1 MRDHGA
7 GVTDIRYEGVRK
19 ESVIKMPQPMITMY
33 VVNLLNCGE
42 DPEEV
47 EAGELLEVLGGPGVG
62 GEEGGEKSRVG

>member
-1 MRDHGA
+1 
-7 GVTDIRYEGVRK
+7 
-19 ESVIKMPQPMITMY
+19 MY

-62 GEEGGEKSRVG
+62 GEEGGEKSRVGWHVLQSLWNPENSITESI

>member
-1 MRDHGA
+1 MKELERSLLF
-7 GVTDIRYEGVRK
+7 RY
-19 ESVIKMPQPMITMY
+19 MITIY

>member
-1 MRDHGA
+1 MH
-7 GVTDIRYEGVRK
+7 
-19 ESVIKMPQPMITMY
+19 QPMITMY

>member
-1 MRDHGA
+1 
-7 GVTDIRYEGVRK
+7 
-19 ESVIKMPQPMITMY
+19 MY

-62 GEEGGEKSRVG
+62 GEEGGEKSRVGWHVLQPLWNPDIA